1 MAGLNELANI
11 AKQKLFDAIHTSAA
25 PAISKKRETFVL
37 EAPISDWERS
47 DAIETIVAGLRE
59 GDILTLTHETDAE
72 YYNVSVSDKFGQK
85 IGYLKGG
92 NWKIIARLMDAG
104 KQFKAVLSPKEP
116 EYSEHE
122 EQYPELMERR
132 KTESF
137 LNMKIYYVE

>member
-1 MAGLNELANI
+1 MNELANVTE
-11 AKQKLFDAIHTSAA
+11 QKLFDAIHTSAA

-37 EAPISDWERS
+37 EAPISDWERI

-59 GDILTLTHETDAE
+59 GDILTLTHETYAE
-72 YYNVSVSDKFGQK
+72 YYNVSISDKFGQK
-85 IGYLKGG
+85 IGYLKDG

-137 LNMKIYYVE
+137 LNMKIYFVE